1 MNASNWTLK
10 EEIRSYW
17 SGRAETF
24 DDSRGHRIADGAEA
38 RAWRRL
44 ISNGL
49 GDVAGRNVLDLA
61 CGTGEIS
68 RMLLDLGAAVTGVD
82 FAEPMLARAASKL
95 RGRSWK
101 GMLGDAER
109 LETLAPAS
117 FDGVVTRHL
126 AWTLTDPTAAYAA
139 IHRVLKPGA
148 RLLVIDGDW
157 VSETPRTRLLRGL
170 ANMLDG
176 KQGQAGADP
185 DLHKRI
191 LSQVPYARGLTAER
205 LHEDLEEVGFSGFA
219 RHSTLAVYL
228 WGMHGAK
235 IGDRL
240 RLLAPQRFAVSAMR
254 PHEPGPDRRTRR

>member
-1 MNASNWTLK
+1 MAT
-10 EEIRSYW
+10 
-17 SGRAETF
+17 
-24 DDSRGHRIADGAEA
+24 
-38 RAWRRL
+38 
-44 ISNGL
+44 
-49 GDVAGRNVLDLA
+49 
-61 CGTGEIS
+61 GTREIS

-82 FAEPMLARAASKL
+82 FAEPMLARAESKL

-240 RLLAPQRFAVSAMR
+240 RLLAPPRFAVSAMR

>member
-10 EEIRSYW
+10 EEIRTYW

-44 ISNGL
+44 ISEGL
-49 GDVAGRNVLDLA
+49 GNVAGRNVLDLA

-95 RGRSWK
+95 RGRRWK

-109 LETLAPAS
+109 LDTLAPAS
-117 FDGVVTRHL
+117 FDGVVARHL
-126 AWTLTDPTAAYAA
+126 AWTLTDPPAAYAA
-139 IHRVLKPGA
+139 IRRVLKPGA
-148 RLLVIDGDW
+148 RLLVVDGDW

-170 ANMLDG
+170 AKIVDG
-176 KQGQAGADP
+176 KEGQVGADP
-185 DLHKRI
+185 DLHERI

-205 LHEDLEEVGFSGFA
+205 LREDIEGAGFSSFA
-219 RHSTLAVYL
+219 RHSTLAIYL
-228 WGMHGAK
+228 WGMGGAK
-235 IGDRL
+235 LGDRL
-240 RLLAPQRFAVSAMR
+240 RLLAPKRFAVSTMR
-254 PHEPGPDRRTRR
+254 PNEPDRDRRAPR